1 MKILY
6 TILLLLV
13 VLQPAL
19 AQELEVH
26 FVDVGQGDCI
36 LIKTPSKSILVDAG
50 GPEAGDEVVSYL
62 LAQNISELDLV
73 IATHMHSDHIGGLV
87 SQKGVLENIEVK
99 EIWDN
104 GQRCDECAEYENYIN
119 LVQSQNR
126 TIVSRGD
133 SRAIDGL
140 NLSVLNPSQEFL
152 ELINDNS
159 IVLKASY
166 GEIDFLLTADCEEEC
181 ERELVSSGIN
191 LDSEILKVPHHGS
204 STSTTSYFLREVSPE
219 VAVIQA
225 GENNDRGHPHN
236 LVLLKLIATTTYR
249 TDLNGNIVISTDGET
264 FQVRYDKQHNNWL
277 SIFLAIFILTLILF
291 CVIIKLK
298 KRHH

>member
-1 MKILY
+1 MKRLFI
-6 TILLLLV
+6 IILLLV

-36 LIKTPSKSILVDAG
+36 LLKTPSKSILVDAG
-50 GPEAGDEVVSYL
+50 VPEAGEKVVSYL

-73 IATHMHSDHIGGLV
+73 IATHMHKDHIGGLV

-104 GQRCDECAEYENYIN
+104 GQECDICAEYENYIN

-133 SRAIDGL
+133 SRVIDDL
-140 NLSVLNPSQEFL
+140 TISVLHPSQDFL

-159 IVLKASY
+159 LILKASY
-166 GEIDFLLTADCEEEC
+166 GEIDFLLTADCEKEC
-181 ERELVSSGIN
+181 EKYLIDSEIN
-191 LDSEILKVPHHGS
+191 LDSEILKVAHHGS
-204 STSTTSYFLREVSPE
+204 STSTTSSFLREVSPE
-219 VAVIQA
+219 IAIIQA
-225 GENNDRGHPHN
+225 GRNNERGHPHN
-236 LVLLKLIATTTYR
+236 LVLLRLLTKTTYR
-249 TDLNGNIVISTDGET
+249 TDLNGNIFAFRKI
-264 FQVRYDKQHNNWL
+264 
-277 SIFLAIFILTLILF
+277 
-291 CVIIKLK
+291 
-298 KRHH
+298 